1 MQFYILHKKIV
12 LKTLTLTIID
22 HLPHDPEPE
31 EAEVEFAG
39 LEVLLP
45 ECLAGGDQVYPIIP
59 MLALLEWVCPKAR
72 LQQRRSS

>member
-12 LKTLTLTIID
+12 FKTID
-22 HLPHDPEPE
+22 LLPHDPEPE
-31 EAEVEFAG
+31 EAKVEFAG

-59 MLALLEWVCPKAR
+59 MLALLE
-72 LQQRRSS
+72 